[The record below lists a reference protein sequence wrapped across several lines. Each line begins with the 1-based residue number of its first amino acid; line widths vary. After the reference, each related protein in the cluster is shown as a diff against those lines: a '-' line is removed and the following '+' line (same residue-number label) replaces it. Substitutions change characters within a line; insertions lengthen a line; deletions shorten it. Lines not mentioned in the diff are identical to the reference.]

1 LHDYFKPQL
10 LKSDI
15 FNNNPLQQTVI
26 FAVAADAANL
36 LPQMDGGVMTPATD
50 EAPGTM
56 TQS

>member
-1 LHDYFKPQL
+1 L

-15 FNNNPLQQTVI
+15 FNNNPLQQTVFI
-26 FAVAADAANL
+26 ATAVDFVANL
-36 LPQMDGGVMTPATD
+36 LPQMDGGVMTPAPD